1 MSRTKSYNRLP
12 HPMAEFAACLAV
24 LEPAAFIA
32 AYSAYPRLAD
42 GGLAAMFAAFA
53 RSIGVSAACGS
64 PLAPNADT
72 AFAAL
77 AFCAAAAAAA
87 FAVHGYR
94 AFHSGAWLGERP
106 SASRAHGSSRLESR
120 PFVLRRRFKA
130 CNGGKPSPGMLV
142 GGIGSNGKALLA
154 DDVRHMLIVGGTG
167 AGKTTS
173 CLEPSIVNL
182 INFGAS
188 FIALDP
194 KGELHD
200 VTGAYA
206 ERNGFKRVCIDFS
219 DAARSDGWLPL
230 QPAIDC
236 AKEINGRHREELA
249 SEVRILAETLVPERH
264 EASSIWTQA
273 ARILFSGIAAY
284 VAQSDAVPD
293 NARNLSTVSAVA
305 AMDQERLQRIAEQLP
320 AGSSARLALEHVAYA
335 PAETYG
341 GFRVNLAAVMDVYAD
356 PAVSPM
362 LARSDF
368 SVEDFLDSKVA
379 MFARFNSSSTAY
391 DALVAAFVAQTMDGL
406 RRLAE
411 RRCGGTL
418 SRPVYWIL
426 EEFPQLPKIP
436 GLQKTVSI
444 VRSLGMHL
452 VFVCQDRSQVEATYR
467 EDAPGIFNNL
477 DTTLFL
483 SANDAK
489 TCRHYSEQL
498 GSYTVEVKTRSAS
511 KAPNGGGSSVSTSL
525 CEAKLFRPE
534 DLAKWDWRAGHLVI
548 KGGQAYA
555 CSSLPVSRTFA
566 GDLLGLDGEEPDAAT
581 RASMTPVRKA
591 KNLEP
596 ARVWRIGD
604 SAEMEAGIAQAI
616 TEAVDPRFS

>member
-12 HPMAEFAACLAV
+12 HPLAEFAACLAV
-24 LEPAAFIA
+24 LEAAAFLA
-32 AYSAYPRLAD
+32 AYLAYPRLAD
-42 GGLAAMFAAFA
+42 GGLGAMLDALG
-53 RSIGVSAACGS
+53 RSTSRSAPTPS
-64 PLAPNADT
+64 ADT
-72 AFAAL
+72 VFLAL
-77 AFCAAAAAAA
+77 AIGAAVAAAA
-87 FAVHGYR
+87 FAAHGYR
-94 AFHSGAWLGERP
+94 AFHSGAWLGECP
-106 SASRAHGSSRLESR
+106 SASQSHGSSRLESR
-120 PFVLRRRFKA
+120 PFVLKRKFLRCGKDKA
-130 CNGGKPSPGMLV
+130 IPGIVV
-142 GGIGSNGKALLA
+142 GGIGSDGESLLVDGIVHAL
-154 DDVRHMLIVGGTG
+154 VVGATSS
-167 AGKTTS
+167 GKTTS
-173 CLEPSIVNL
+173 CLLPSIVNL
-182 INFGAS
+182 VNCGAS

-206 ERNGFKRVCIDFS
+206 ERHGFRRVCIDFS

-236 AKEINGRHREELA
+236 AKGLNGRKREELA
-249 SEVRILAETLVPERH
+249 SEVRILAETLVPERR

-273 ARILFSGIAAY
+273 ARILFSGIASY
-284 VAQSDAVPD
+284 VAQSEAVPD
-293 NARNLSTVSAVA
+293 DARNLSTVSAIA
-305 AMDQERLQRIAEQLP
+305 AMDQEQLQRIAERLP
-320 AGSSARLALEHVAYA
+320 SGSSARLALEHVAYA

-341 GFRVNLAAVMDVYAD
+341 GFRVNLVAVMNVYAD

-362 LARSDF
+362 LACSDF
-368 SVEDFLDSKVA
+368 SVEDFLNGKVA
-379 MFARFNSSSTAY
+379 LFIRFNSSSTAY

-418 SRPVYWIL
+418 GRPVYWIL

-436 GLQKTVSI
+436 GLQKAVSI

-467 EDAPGIFNNL
+467 EDAPGISNNL

-489 TCRHYSEQL
+489 TCRYYSEQL

-581 RASMTPVRKA
+581 RASMAPVREA
-591 KNLEP
+591 GNLEP

-604 SAEMEAGIAQAI
+604 SDEEEAGIAQAI
-616 TEAVDPRFS
+616 AEVCDPRFS